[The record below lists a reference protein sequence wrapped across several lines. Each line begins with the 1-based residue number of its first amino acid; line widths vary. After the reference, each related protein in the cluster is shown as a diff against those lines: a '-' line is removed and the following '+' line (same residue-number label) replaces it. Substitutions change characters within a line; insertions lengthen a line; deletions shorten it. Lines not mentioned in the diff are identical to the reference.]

1 MQTKHL
7 LRLLAGA
14 TLALSVA
21 KVSGQTPSSSDAFPV
36 FDNYIKLGG
45 QYDWIS
51 GDTNAFQARTKQANN
66 GSGGVQDFLYSKD
79 VTKDT
84 TLRIDGHALDT
95 ISDYLAHFNVTKDR
109 VGSVD
114 VGYQRFR
121 TFYDGVGGFFPGNN
135 EWLPLSQQDL
145 FTDRSK
151 FWAETTINLPNAPI
165 FKIRYTNEIRDGK
178 KDSTEWGASDLTG
191 ITSATPPISPVRHII
206 PGYLQMD
213 EHHQTLEG
221 SMKQTVGKTTYQLTA
236 LADYVN
242 NMDGQFVAIDQGEVK
257 NYSAQPGGINQANY
271 SNQQL
276 QSQYNGF
283 DTRTFSLTGT
293 TRTELTDKI
302 TMRAGLNFNDVA
314 GTFSGDRQEI
324 TTTPTATGTAGSL
337 NVVAVPVSQPVT
349 TYVFTNLAG
358 TSGVIAYAANLAF
371 DFKPTD
377 NFSATVA
384 LKGEDKTTKAAG
396 TYNVVSATGTPA
408 ITIGAPSPR
417 AEFSHVDEK
426 GLTPELDLRYTG
438 FKDVALYGSATGT
451 YVGGSNRNAP
461 AYGTATVSSP
471 LQYFVSPSQS
481 NADFTVGATWRQ
493 SSLLNLRAETFYKST
508 SNSED
513 GYNTTANS
521 AALTLGDNYI
531 LASQFSGIKL
541 TAIAKPLD
549 TLTFTTRYIFQRGE
563 MEVTGSGFAEY
574 DSMHSKSHSIAE
586 TIDWTPIRQFYIEAN
601 ANLVFNVIDTLYPNG
616 GLVAAT
622 PGNVAYNVNNE
633 IQNSNNNYFTG
644 SLLAGAVVTTTDD
657 LQVQFNYYR
666 ANNGDAQLAALN
678 EPYGVVATEYSASV
692 GVKHKFSQKLIGN
705 AKAGYFSSVNDTT
718 GGNTNFHGPQA
729 YVSLEYGF

>member
-14 TLALSVA
+14 TLALTLP
-21 KVSGQTPSSSDAFPV
+21 KVSGQTPSNSDAFPV

-45 QYDWIS
+45 QSDWIS
-51 GDTNAFQARTKQANN
+51 GDTNAFQARTKQAKDT
-66 GSGGVQDFLYSKD
+66 SGGVQDFLYSKD
-79 VTKDT
+79 LTKDT
-84 TLRIDGHALDT
+84 TLRIDGHALDNT
-95 ISDYLAHFNVTKDR
+95 EDYLAHFNVTKDR

-151 FWAETTINLPNAPI
+151 FWAEATINLPNAPI

-178 KDSTEWGASDLTG
+178 KDSTEWGATDLTG
-191 ITSATPPISPVRHII
+191 INPATPPISPVRHIV

-213 EHHQTLEG
+213 EHHQTLEA

-236 LADYVN
+236 LADLVN
-242 NMDGQFVAIDQGEVK
+242 NMDGQFVTLDPTEVK
-257 NYSAQPGGINQANY
+257 NYTAQPGGINQANL

-276 QSQYNGF
+276 QTEYNGF
-283 DTRTFSLTGT
+283 DTKTFSLTGT

-302 TMRAGLNFNDVA
+302 TMRTGLNFSDVA

-384 LKGEDKTTKAAG
+384 LKGEDRTTKAAG
-396 TYNVVSATGTPA
+396 TYNVISATGTPA
-408 ITIGAPSPR
+408 ITIGSPSPR

-426 GLTPELDLRYTG
+426 ALTPELDLRYTG
-438 FKDVALYGSATGT
+438 FNDVALYASATGVYST
-451 YVGGSNRNAP
+451 GSDRNAP
-461 AYGTATVSSP
+461 QYGTATVASP
-471 LQYFVSPSQS
+471 LQYFVTPSQS
-481 NADFTVGATWRQ
+481 NGDYTVGATWRQ
-493 SSLLNLRAETFYKST
+493 SSLLNLRAETFYKSN
-508 SNSED
+508 SNSEN

-521 AALTLGDNYI
+521 AVLVLGDNYI

-549 TLTFTTRYIFQRGE
+549 TLTFTTRYIFQRGT
-563 MEVTGSGFAEY
+563 MEVTGSGATLEY
-574 DSMHSKSHSIAE
+574 DSMHSKSHSIGE
-586 TIDWTPIRQFYIEAN
+586 TIDWTPIRQLYIEAN
-601 ANLVFNVIDTLYPNG
+601 ANLVFNVIDTIYPNAG
-616 GLVAAT
+616 YGPASGV
-622 PGNVAYNVNNE
+622 NYNVNGE

-666 ANNGDAQLAALN
+666 ASNGDAQLALLN

-705 AKAGYFSSVNDTT
+705 AKAGYYSSVNDTT
-718 GGNTNFHGPQA
+718 GGKTNFHGPQA